1 MRITGLVTLLI
12 VGNAAVLSAQ
22 ADRQSSSATATV
34 ASLSVWTGVAWQ
46 TPLVWGATERRDMF
60 LVAVRYRHRLN
71 DGKNV
76 AIAYTIDLLP
86 LIVIATSPYRRQG
99 PSPPLCDLQRV
110 CPAGGVPVVDGV
122 NHIAGIG
129 FAPLGVEAVW
139 PGRKRTQIV
148 GGTTF
153 GVATFNRAVP
163 VEEAR
168 KLNVTVTVS
177 GGVRRDFGSV
187 GVLTVGYKFHH
198 LSNAG
203 TAGNPGLDTS
213 VWYVGWARR

>member
-1 MRITGLVTLLI
+1 
-12 VGNAAVLSAQ
+12 
-22 ADRQSSSATATV
+22 
-34 ASLSVWTGVAWQ
+34 
-46 TPLVWGATERRDMF
+46 MF
-60 LVAVRYRHRLN
+60 LVAVRYRRRLN

-86 LIVIATSPYRRQG
+86 LIVIAAS
-99 PSPPLCDLQRV
+99 PSPPPCVHACL
-110 CPAGGVPVVDGV
+110 AGGVPVVDGV

-129 FAPLGVEAVW
+129 LAPLGVEAVW

-203 TAGNPGLDTS
+203 TAWNPGLDTS